1 MNDRHLAS
9 GRDLHRLA
17 GKETPAT
24 AIFHKGISEAKL
36 GVEGL
41 AAGNPFCVG
50 DAGHDSGIAVYPRLH
65 VVVLKNL
72 VFRIAFFRFGEI
84 IGPRAYLSPGVDQ
97 DVILHHALFD
107 AGGIA
112 VLVAEREFVF
122 RAQNIIF
129 ISSLE

>member
-1 MNDRHLAS
+1 M
-9 GRDLHRLA
+9 
-17 GKETPAT
+17 
-24 AIFHKGISEAKL
+24 IFYEGVSEAKL

-41 AAGNPFCVG
+41 AAGNSFCLG
-50 DAGHDSGIAVYPRLH
+50 DPGHDSGIAMYPRLH

-107 AGGIA
+107 ACDIA

-122 RAQNIIF
+122 RAQNLIF
-129 ISSLE
+129 ISGLE